1 MKTLASTHSCT
12 SKKVKE
18 HSPIY
23 DLEAYLERHRKL
35 KQQKLL
41 KNFVDATVFLSMAVM
56 TFSILFMGG

>member
-1 MKTLASTHSCT
+1 MKTFASTHSRT

-23 DLEAYLERHRKL
+23 DLEAYLERQRKL

-56 TFSILFMGG
+56 TFSILFMGS

>member
-1 MKTLASTHSCT
+1 MKTFASTHSRT
-12 SKKVKE
+12 QNNLKE

-23 DLEAYLERHRKL
+23 DLDAYFERQRKL